1 MDIAR
6 CTLDGNTYN
15 AVNFSQML
23 PNEMSEKRQNLV
35 CTECGRDAFF
45 RKASRTGQ
53 AACFG
58 ARPHDEHC
66 SFASAETQRV
76 DNEGGDEDRLRN
88 PGQNIVIDLN
98 YGAAPRVNVDVEP
111 NVQVDDNDGRGRHVG
126 NRPRPDANMQRRL
139 STLLRNLINSDEFR
153 RSQIQH
159 ITLGDNAPATV
170 ANFFVNFADVNG
182 GHDNQFHGYWGLI
195 TDARIGNNGNL
206 WLNSGGRG
214 NVSCLIRAEN
224 VDAFYQRYHIDDVED
239 FAGTYLLILGEK
251 NTSQNGKPY
260 VVANGLEFVALQR

>member
-1 MDIAR
+1 MDIAK

-15 AVNFSQML
+15 AVDFSL
-23 PNEMSEKRQNLV
+23 LPPNEMSEKRQNLV
-35 CTECGRDAFF
+35 CTECEKDAFF

-58 ARPHDEHC
+58 ARPHEADC

-76 DNEGGDEDRLRN
+76 ENEGGDEDRLRN

-111 NVQVDDNDGRGRHVG
+111 NDQEGANEGRGRHVG
-126 NRPRPDANMQRRL
+126 NRPRPNANMQRRL
-139 STLLRNLINSDEFR
+139 STLLRNLINSEEFR
-153 RSQIQH
+153 NSQQQ
-159 ITLGDNAPATV
+159 ITLAENEPTTV
-170 ANFFVNFADVNG
+170 ASFFVNFTDVDDQ
-182 GHDNQFHGYWGLI
+182 HDYQFHGYWGLLA
-195 TDARIGNNGNL
+195 DARLGNNGNL

-214 NVSCLIRAEN
+214 NISCLIQAGD
-224 VDAFYQRYHIDDVED
+224 VDTFYQRHNIDDVED
-239 FAGTYLLILGEK
+239 FVGAYVLVLGEK

-260 VVANGLEFVALQR
+260 VVANGLERVALQK

>member
-15 AVNFSQML
+15 AVNFSKM
-23 PNEMSEKRQNLV
+23 PPGEISEKRQNLV

-45 RKASRTGQ
+45 RKASITGQ

-58 ARPHDEHC
+58 ARPHEDDC
-66 SFASAETQRV
+66 SFASEETQRV
-76 DNEGGDEDRLRN
+76 ESEGGDEDRLIN
-88 PGQNIVIDLN
+88 PGQNIIIDLN
-98 YGAAPRVNVDVEP
+98 YGAAPRVNVHVEP
-111 NVQVDDNDGRGRHVG
+111 NSQVDDNNERGRHVG
-126 NRPRPDANMQRRL
+126 SRSRPDAKMQRRL
-139 STLLRNLINSDEFR
+139 STLLRNLINSEEFR
-153 RSQIQH
+153 RSQIQY
-159 ITLGDNAPATV
+159 ITLVDNAPITV
-170 ANFFVNFADVNG
+170 ANFFVNFTDVND

-195 TDARIGNNGNL
+195 TDARMGKNGVL

-214 NVSCLIRAEN
+214 NVSCLIGDDN
-224 VDAFYQRYHIDDVED
+224 VNAFYQRYNIDDVED
-239 FAGTYLLILGEK
+239 FAGAYLLILGEK